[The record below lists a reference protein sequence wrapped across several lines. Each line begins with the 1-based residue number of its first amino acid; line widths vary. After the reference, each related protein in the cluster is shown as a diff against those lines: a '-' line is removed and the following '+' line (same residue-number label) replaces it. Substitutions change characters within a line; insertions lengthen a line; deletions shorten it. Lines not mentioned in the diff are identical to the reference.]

1 MLHLSESPPRPLVP
15 VGRAYSELDQY
26 EFSSQH
32 SKLPSYVALNLW
44 NWAGQVNINK
54 KKKKKKKKNMCMVL
68 GPTVCITKLQ
78 SSFTVERTGP
88 VWSLPPGSCLTLDQ
102 GHGEPTA
109 TWESSLSVAALPSLS
124 ASLGAR
130 YPSVFW
136 GLGRQVQWFTFLW
149 LSLSHDTNT

>member
-1 MLHLSESPPRPLVP
+1 MRGDGVSHAPSLGVTPPPTGTCGKGILRTGPIRIFFTTLQVTILCCLESMKLGRP
-15 VGRAYSELDQY
+15 SQY
-26 EFSSQH
+26 Q
-32 SKLPSYVALNLW
+32 L
-44 NWAGQVNINK
+44 K
-54 KKKKKKKKNMCMVL
+54 KKEKKKKKNMCMVL

-130 YPSVFW
+130 YPSVF
-136 GLGRQVQWFTFLW
+136 
-149 LSLSHDTNT
+149 